1 MDLENNIKTSNFMPS
16 HFAKFPHS
24 AKKHTVDLD
33 DDTTLPL
40 VDKKQTTS
48 VVVVTNIN
56 SKCLCLTPDYQLFIA
71 VKVKTTTT
79 PWATPAPPRPTG
91 PP

>member
-1 MDLENNIKTSNFMPS
+1 MININFMPS

-24 AKKHTVDLD
+24 AKKHAVDLD

-48 VVVVTNIN
+48 VVVTI
-56 SKCLCLTPDYQLFIA
+56 T
-71 VKVKTTTT
+71 
-79 PWATPAPPRPTG
+79 
-91 PP
+91 

>member
-1 MDLENNIKTSNFMPS
+1 MKNSYISVSTAIICIGRKVININFMPS

-24 AKKHTVDLD
+24 AKKHAVDLD

-48 VVVVTNIN
+48 VVVTI
-56 SKCLCLTPDYQLFIA
+56 T
-71 VKVKTTTT
+71 
-79 PWATPAPPRPTG
+79 
-91 PP
+91 